1 MNLDVRAFS
10 EHLSLGREDL
20 ISPAEVEAFALSP
33 GLSTCFGH
41 GCSSTSCCCCA
52 SMSEGLEEQLANAQV
67 AGAEAP
73 AQVVCTSA

>member
-41 GCSSTSCCCCA
+41 GCTSTSCCCCA
-52 SMSEGLEEQLANAQV
+52 SMSEGLEEELAS
-67 AGAEAP
+67 AG
-73 AQVVCTSA
+73 VVCAQ